1 MFSAN
6 VLPRSSDDTYAYY
19 SRWILIEFLNFFDPQ
34 KGTGDPDLDAKLQTP
49 EELSGLLNIA
59 LAGLK
64 RLRANSWK
72 FSYDKTVEDVE
83 IMYKR
88 NANPV
93 LAFLMDECDA
103 VSSSYIEKTVFN
115 NRFNDYAKKHGIRP
129 LSPTRFAVLLKDQ
142 TEIPVS
148 DYRPHFSGG
157 EAAPRCWLGV
167 RFKEVVYK
175 QGQQTDIGGPQSTP
189 SILLPT
195 PSLREDENEGLDEKN
210 SSREDRGKKNPGRGG
225 LLAGNLGD
233 QPCPWSKKRHCL
245 KCGRDFPYDL
255 GIHWKDGYI
264 CTSCHFG
271 QTPEPAK
278 HDPQTVLCMEGST

>member
-19 SRWILIEFLNFFDPQ
+19 SRWILIEFINLFDPQ
-34 KGTGDPDLDAKLQTP
+34 KGTGDPDLDSKLQTP

-64 RLRANSWK
+64 RLRENRWK

-93 LAFLMDECDA
+93 LAFMMDECEA
-103 VSSSYIEKTVFN
+103 ASSSYIEKTVFN
-115 NRFNDYAKKHGIRP
+115 NGFNDYAKKHGIRP
-129 LSPTRFAVLLKDQ
+129 LSPTRFVVLLKDQ

-157 EAAPRCWLGV
+157 DAAPRCWLGV
-167 RFKEVVYK
+167 RFKEYAFK
-175 QGQQTDIGGPQSTP
+175 SQQKTDIFGPQSTP

-195 PSLREDENEGLDEKN
+195 PSSRENENKGQNEKN
-210 SSREDRGKKNPGRGG
+210 SSREDRDKKNPGRGG
-225 LLAGNLGD
+225 LLEDNDHLGC
-233 QPCPWSKKRHCL
+233 QPWNKKRHCL
-245 KCGRDFPYDL
+245 ECGRDFSYDL
-255 GIHWKDGYI
+255 GIHLWSPEI
-264 CTSCHFG
+264 ISHPL
-271 QTPEPAK
+271 QTRF
-278 HDPQTVLCMEGST
+278 V